1 MVRIVLTGFRGT
13 GKTRV
18 GELLAHMLDIPF
30 FDIDALIEK
39 HEGMT
44 VYKIFG
50 ERGEEY
56 FRKRECETIASLP
69 VTDSVVSTGGGSIM
83 DPANVAALRQVSTV
97 FLLTAD
103 DRTIE
108 QRIERTERPALT
120 RLPLRDEIHELQAI
134 RRPFYI
140 AAADF
145 CINTSRKDANETAM
159 VIRHILADGTSDN
172 EAATG
177 FLSFVKK
184 TGITPEEAE
193 ALETAVPLPGMD
205 PLTRI
210 YAIAGNP
217 CNHSLSP
224 FLFNHLFSQYR
235 MNCHY
240 TRLCWPDFGEIIR
253 EAKKISVRGLSITIP
268 FKKEAL
274 AFIDE
279 ADDHVKAIGAANT
292 LVMCEGTTF
301 GFNTDWIGIRDPVSH
316 LKGSRAAVIGA
327 GGAASAAVYAL
338 QSLDMDVTIL
348 ARSPSKAEVLS
359 SRFSV
364 PVKSLSG
371 FSDTDPEIIINATPV
386 GMGSDTRSPV
396 DTSFLRPGMTVFDL
410 VYTPADTPLLIAARK
425 AGCSTI
431 PGTEMFVRQACAQ
444 FRCFTGIEVPPA
456 LVRGYVI

>member
-18 GELLAHMLDIPF
+18 GELLAHMLGMPF
-30 FDIDALIEK
+30 FDIDTLIEK
-39 HEGMT
+39 RLGMSI
-44 VYKIFG
+44 YKIF
-50 ERGEEY
+50 EKYGEEY
-56 FRKRECETIASLP
+56 FRDKECEAIASLP

-83 DPANVAALRQVSTV
+83 DPANVAALRQGSTV

-108 QRIERTERPALT
+108 QRIERSERPALT

-134 RRPFYI
+134 RRPFYV

-145 CINTSRKDANETAM
+145 CVNTTRKDANETAM
-159 VIRHILADGTSDN
+159 VIRHILADGTLDS

-184 TGITPEEAE
+184 TGIGKDEAE
-193 ALETAVPLPGMD
+193 ALEIAIPLPGMD

-224 FLFNHLFSQYR
+224 LLFNRLFSKYR

-253 EAKKISVRGLSITIP
+253 EARKIDVRGLSVTIP
-268 FKKEAL
+268 FKAETL
-274 AFIDE
+274 AVIDE
-279 ADDHVKAIGAANT
+279 PDEHVKAIGAANT
-292 LVMCEGTTF
+292 LVMCGGTTF
-301 GFNTDWIGIRDPVSH
+301 GFNTDWTGIREPLSH

-327 GGAASAAVYAL
+327 GGAAAAAVYAL

-348 ARSPSKAEVLS
+348 TRSPVKAEELS
-359 SRFSV
+359 SRLSV

-371 FSDTDPEIIINATPV
+371 FSDTDPDVVINATPV

-396 DTSFLRPGMTVFDL
+396 DTSMLRPGMTVFDL
-410 VYTPADTPLLIAARK
+410 VYTPADTTLLTAARK
-425 AGCSTI
+425 AGCITI
-431 PGTEMFVRQACAQ
+431 PGTEMFVRQACEQ